1 MKYVSKYKKLFAIAV
16 ASIIGVAG
24 LLIWA
29 EREDRI
35 QTGGHPNSRARYAL
49 VGIGQYEMAY
59 LSEHG
64 DFARSLSKLKVSNR
78 IDAHTIEFVPSESNL
93 KTVVYR
99 AIPDR
104 FNWMMVELRT
114 YTITIVRSNSNYKRA
129 DMLICTSLLH
139 SNIVP
144 KVEASI
150 PSTKNVPLIL
160 KCSEGSVQ
168 VGDP

>member
-16 ASIIGVAG
+16 TAIIGVAG

-35 QTGGHPNSRARYAL
+35 QTDGHPNSRARYAL
-49 VGIGQYEMAY
+49 VGVWQDEKTY

-93 KTVVYR
+93 RTVVYR

-104 FNWMMVELRT
+104 FNWMMVELNT
-114 YTITIVRSNSNYKRA
+114 YTIAIVKSNSERSPRNI
-129 DMLICTSLLH
+129 ICANRLS

-144 KVEASI
+144 TIEISN
-150 PSTKNVPLIL
+150 PSTKNLPPTL
-160 KCSEGSVQ
+160 KCSEGSVKIS
-168 VGDP
+168 DP

>member
-1 MKYVSKYKKLFAIAV
+1 MKYVGKYKKLLTIAAALV
-16 ASIIGVAG
+16 TGLAG

-29 EREDRI
+29 ERENRI

-49 VGIGQYEMAY
+49 VGIWQDEKTY

-64 DFARSLSKLKVSNR
+64 DFARSLSKLKLSNR
-78 IDAHTIEFVPSESNL
+78 IDDHTIEFIPSESNL

-104 FNWMMVELRT
+104 FNWMMVELNT
-114 YTITIVRSNSNYKRA
+114 YTIAIVKSNSERSPRNR
-129 DMLICTSLLH
+129 ICASQMS

-144 KVEASI
+144 KIEISN
-150 PSTKNVPLIL
+150 SSSKNSSPTL

-168 VGDP
+168 ISDP

>member
-16 ASIIGVAG
+16 TAIIGVAG

-29 EREDRI
+29 EREDKI

-49 VGIGQYEMAY
+49 VGIWQYEMAY
-59 LSEHG
+59 SSEHG

-78 IDAHTIEFVPSESNL
+78 IDAHTTEFVPSESDL

-114 YTITIVRSNSNYKRA
+114 YTIAIVKSNSKRWPNNI
-129 DMLICTSLLH
+129 ICANQLS

-144 KVEASI
+144 KIEISN
-150 PSTKNVPLIL
+150 PSNKNSSPTL

-168 VGDP
+168 IGDP

>member
-16 ASIIGVAG
+16 PAIIGVAG

-49 VGIGQYEMAY
+49 VGIWQYEMAY
-59 LSEHG
+59 SFEHG
-64 DFARSLSKLKVSNR
+64 SFARCLSKLKVSNR

-93 KTVVYR
+93 QTVVYR

-104 FNWMMVELRT
+104 FNWMMVELST
-114 YTITIVRSNSNYKRA
+114 YTIAIVKSNSERSPRNR
-129 DMLICTSLLH
+129 ICASQMS

-144 KVEASI
+144 KIEISNL
-150 PSTKNVPLIL
+150 SSKNSSPIL

-168 VGDP
+168 ISDP

>member
-1 MKYVSKYKKLFAIAV
+1 MKYIAKHKKLFAIVAV
-16 ASIIGVAG
+16 LVTGLAG
-24 LLIWA
+24 LLIWE
-29 EREDRI
+29 EREDRL

-49 VGIGQYEMAY
+49 VGIWQYEMAY

-64 DFARSLSKLKVSNR
+64 DFARSLSKLKVSNK
-78 IDAHTIEFVPSESNL
+78 IDAHAIEFIPSESNL
-93 KTVVYR
+93 QTVVYR

-104 FNWMMVELRT
+104 FNWMMVELNT
-114 YTITIVRSNSNYKRA
+114 YTIAIVRSNSNYKRA
-129 DMLICTSLLH
+129 NLLVCASSLH

-144 KVEASI
+144 KVEISI
-150 PSTKNVPLIL
+150 PSAKNDPLIL